1 MPAKNKPNSK
11 NTIVLKFI
19 ELTDYFEA
27 EAEKMIVPVLHLSSE
42 DKNEIAQELEATIQN
57 IRFMIKFFSLGE
69 ESDYF

>member
-27 EAEKMIVPVLHLSSE
+27 EAEKMIVPVVHLSSE

>member
-1 MPAKNKPNSK
+1 MPAKNKSNSK